1 MSLST
6 ILSCLYLFV
15 FITVV
20 GAAEAGVQE
29 ITPREKEMMAVI
41 ESLQE
46 RVSALEAAMAE
57 SQTAPA
63 PAADQ
68 TDLEGR
74 VEALETTAVSN
85 APEPGDFRVH
95 WDEGLRLDTADGQAR
110 LKMGG
115 RIHNDWFWYDQD
127 DALQRGLDLEDGA
140 EFRRARLYLSGVL
153 YENLLFEA
161 EYDFAGGVSSFK
173 DVYLELTGIPVV
185 QNLRVGHF
193 KEPFSLDELT
203 SSNDITFMERAL
215 PNVFAPGRNTGAMVH
230 GAYLGDPGAERVSTA
245 LGIFRTADD
254 FGNDADDG
262 GYSGT
267 IRVTGL
273 PWYGAD
279 GRNFFHLGAAYTHR
293 NPDDTIRLR
302 QRPESGNAAHFLDT
316 GDFEAEDIDSFA
328 LEAALAYGPFSL
340 QGEYMTSDVETRLL
354 GSRDFDGF
362 YVQGSY
368 LITGE
373 RRPYD
378 HGDGTF
384 GRPDPARNF
393 AFHDGA
399 RGWGAWEVAL
409 RYSSLDLDGGGR
421 LLAQAFGGGRPIRG
435 GSGENITVGLNWYL
449 NPNARVMLNYVIAD
463 IDSRMYDGDLN
474 ILQTRFQLAF

>member
-1 MSLST
+1 MPFMILFACKYLLLSLA
-6 ILSCLYLFV
+6 CLGG
-15 FITVV
+15 I
-20 GAAEAGVQE
+20 AAIAQE
-29 ITPREKEMMAVI
+29 MTPREKEMMAVI

-46 RVSALEAAMAE
+46 RVAALEAAMAE
-57 SQTAPA
+57 SQTTP
-63 PAADQ
+63 PPPMPE
-68 TDLEGR
+68 TGLESR
-74 VEALETTAVSN
+74 VEALEATAVSI

-127 DALQRGLDLEDGA
+127 DTLQRRLDLEDGT

-153 YENLLFEA
+153 YENLHFEA
-161 EYDFAGGVSSFK
+161 EYDFAGGVSAFE
-173 DVYLELTGIPVV
+173 DVYLELMGLPVV
-185 QNLRVGHF
+185 QHLRVGHF

-215 PNVFAPGRNTGAMVH
+215 PNVFSPGRNTGAMLH
-230 GAYLGDPGAERVSTA
+230 GAYLGDPGAERITTA

-273 PWYGAD
+273 PWYDAE
-279 GRNFFHLGAAYTHR
+279 GRGLLHLGAAYTHR
-293 NPDDTIRLR
+293 NPDGAIRLR
-302 QRPESGNAAHFLDT
+302 QRPEAGNAARFLDT
-316 GDFEAEDIDSFA
+316 GDFEVDDIDSFA
-328 LEAALAYGPFSL
+328 LEAALAYRSFNL
-340 QGEYMTSDVETRLL
+340 QGEYIASDIDTRFL

-362 YVQGSY
+362 YVQASY
-368 LITGE
+368 LLTGE
-373 RRPYD
+373 HRAYD

-384 GRPDPARNF
+384 DRPAPARNF

-409 RYSSLDLDGGGR
+409 RYSSLDLDGGGS
-421 LLAQAFGGGRPIRG
+421 LLAQALGGIRPIRG
-435 GSGENITVGLNWYL
+435 GRGDNITLGLNWYL

-463 IDSRMYDGDLN
+463 LDSHVYDGNLN